1 MFLERETEVELLEG
15 CLKNDRK
22 AQKKLYYKYCN
33 AMYSIAFRILKNEDD
48 ASDSLQEA
56 FIQVFKDLNTF
67 RRESTIGAWI
77 KTIVIRTA
85 LRKLKKN
92 VFKEEIDERTM
103 NIPAQN
109 SCSLT
114 GEYIEKTILSLPT
127 GYRTVFLL
135 IEVEGY
141 THKEVAEILNISEGT
156 SKSQLFYAKK
166 HLRNLLKDLM
176 Y

>member
-1 MFLERETEVELLEG
+1 MFLERETEVELLDG

-33 AMYSIAFRILKNEDD
+33 AMYSIAFRILKDEDD
-48 ASDSLQEA
+48 ASDALQEA
-56 FIQVFKDLNTF
+56 FIQIFKDLKTF
-67 RRESTIGAWI
+67 RGESTIGAWI

-85 LRKLKKN
+85 LRRLKKN
-92 VFKEEIDERTM
+92 IFTEEIDDRSM

-114 GEYIEKTILSLPT
+114 SEYIEKTILSLPT

-141 THKEVAEILNISEGT
+141 THKEVAEMLKISEGT
-156 SKSQLFYAKK
+156 SKSQLFYAKR

>member
-15 CLKNDRK
+15 CLQNVRK

-48 ASDSLQEA
+48 ASDALQEA
-56 FIQVFKDLNTF
+56 FIQVFKDLKTF
-67 RRESTIGAWI
+67 RKESTIGAWI

-92 VFKEEIDERTM
+92 VFTEEMNDRTINM
-103 NIPAQN
+103 PAQN
-109 SCSLT
+109 SCTLT
-114 GEYIEKTILSLPT
+114 NEYIEKTILALPT

-141 THKEVAEILNISEGT
+141 SHKEVAEMLKISEGT

>member
-1 MFLERETEVELLEG
+1 MFKERETEIELVEG
-15 CLKNDRK
+15 CIRNDRK

-33 AMYSIAFRILKNEDD
+33 AMYTIALRILKNEDD
-48 ASDSLQEA
+48 ADDALQEA
-56 FIQVFKDLNTF
+56 FIQVFKDINTF

-77 KTIVIRTA
+77 KTIVIRSA

-92 VFKEEIDERTM
+92 VFIEEINDNTL
-103 NIPAQN
+103 NIPDQQ
-109 SCSLT
+109 SCALT
-114 GEYIEKTILSLPT
+114 GEYIEKTILSLPP

-141 THKEVAEILNISEGT
+141 SHKEVAEMLKISEGT
-156 SKSQLFYAKK
+156 SKSQLFYAKR
-166 HLRNLLKDLM
+166 HLRALLKELV

>member
-33 AMYSIAFRILKNEDD
+33 AMNSIAFRILKDEDD
-48 ASDSLQEA
+48 ASDALQEA
-56 FIQVFKDLNTF
+56 FIQVFKDLKTF
-67 RRESTIGAWI
+67 RGESTIGAWI

-92 VFKEEIDERTM
+92 GFTQEIDERTM
-103 NIPAQN
+103 QLPAQN

-114 GEYIEKTILSLPT
+114 SEYIEKTILSLPT

-141 THKEVAEILNISEGT
+141 THKEVAEMLHISEGT
-156 SKSQLFYAKK
+156 SKSQLFYAKR

>member
-15 CLKNDRK
+15 CLNNDRK

-48 ASDSLQEA
+48 ASDALQEA
-56 FIQVFKDLNTF
+56 FIQVFKDLKTF

-103 NIPAQN
+103 NMPAQN
-109 SCSLT
+109 SCTLT
-114 GEYIEKTILSLPT
+114 NEYIEKTILSLPT

-141 THKEVAEILNISEGT
+141 THKEVGEMLNISEGT